1 MKARILIV
9 DDEPRF
15 CEVYSMLLSD
25 LGADIAT
32 ANGGQE
38 ALDKARADRPDMVI
52 TDLAMPGM
60 DGMALLQAVK
70 QEMSDVP
77 VVVATAYGSIE
88 SAVNAMRAGAFDY
101 VTKPVE
107 EETLLLTVRKAL
119 AFAGVL
125 AENRALRRE
134 LESRYDFRNILG
146 ESPEMMK
153 ALKMA
158 GDVGRTETTVLILGE
173 SGTGKELVARAV
185 HFNSP
190 RARGPFVPVNCA
202 AIPDTLLESEL
213 FGHEKGSFTGADR
226 RREGRVEA
234 SNGGTLFL
242 DEIGDMPAPLQAK
255 ILRLLQ
261 EREFQR
267 VGGREPLKADVR
279 FLCATNRD
287 LAKAVKEG
295 KFREDLYYRIN
306 VFPITLPALRE
317 RGGDVLLLAK
327 AFIKKYSREM
337 GKPVTQISRDAQSL
351 LTQYRWPGNIREL
364 ENVIERAIILTDSD
378 TLTPDSLPA
387 EIQNDKPPGPER
399 ADGTRK
405 FVLPNEGI
413 SLDELERDLVVQ
425 ALERTRFNQTRAA
438 RLLGLTRATLRY
450 RIEKYKF
457 Q

>member
-1 MKARILIV
+1 
-9 DDEPRF
+9 
-15 CEVYSMLLSD
+15 MLLSD
-25 LGADIAT
+25 LGVEIVT
-32 ANGGQE
+32 ANGGEE
-38 ALDKARADRPDMVI
+38 ALAKARADRPDVVI

-60 DGMALLQAVK
+60 DGMALLKVIR
-70 QEMSDVP
+70 EEFHDVP
-77 VVVATAYGSIE
+77 VVVATAFGSIE

-107 EETLLLTVRKAL
+107 EETLLLTAKKAL
-119 AFAGVL
+119 QFAGVL

-134 LESRYDFRNILG
+134 LESRYDMRQILG
-146 ESPEMMK
+146 ESPEMMR
-153 ALKMA
+153 ALKMT
-158 GDVGRTETTVLILGE
+158 GDVAKTETTVLILGE

-190 RARGPFVPVNCA
+190 RARGPFIPVNCA
-202 AIPDTLLESEL
+202 AIPETLLESEL
-213 FGHEKGSFTGADR
+213 FGHEKGAFTGADR
-226 RREGRVEA
+226 RREGRVES

-242 DEIGDMPAPLQAK
+242 DEIGDMPHSLQAK

-267 VGGREPLKADVR
+267 VGGREPIKADVR

-295 KFREDLYYRIN
+295 KFREDLFYRIH
-306 VFPITLPALRE
+306 VFPITLPPLRE

-327 AFIKKYSREM
+327 AFLKKYSREM
-337 GKPVTQISRDAQSL
+337 GKPVMNIARDAQTL

-364 ENVIERAIILTDSD
+364 ENVIERAIILCESD
-378 TLTPDSLPA
+378 TLTSDTLPG
-387 EIQNDKPPGPER
+387 EIRDDRPPGPER

-405 FVLPNEGI
+405 FVLPNDGI
-413 SLDELERDLVVQ
+413 SLDDLERDLVVQ

-450 RIEKYKF
+450 RIEKYKIG
-457 Q
+457 